1 MNRERPRTQLVGTPQ
16 RGAEG
21 VVGDQSAGGAR
32 VALVGSHQERS
43 VLAGA
48 EGEPLLGV
56 GLDHPDDVVR
66 GDPGEQETAIQL
78 QKVTH
83 PHKAMLR
90 DLEPPA
96 NSLMAEDPS
105 KGP

>member
-1 MNRERPRTQLVGTPQ
+1 MNNHSTHPQLVDFDNRRQ
-16 RGAEG
+16 EG
-21 VVGDQSAGGAR
+21 GVADDRANDPGM
-32 VALVGSHQERS
+32 ALVGPHQERS
-43 VLAGA
+43 ILAGA